1 LAFSVVAPA
10 GGDAGHNTGMQE
22 VDVYPK
28 SPERLTPLI
37 GGERAERLRLA
48 VAKARQAIDGAT
60 VWHVNAT
67 AHGGGVAEILTSL
80 LAYGQ
85 GAGLDSRWLALD
97 GDDDFFAL
105 TKRIHNLIHGTS
117 GDGGPVGP
125 TERQHYE
132 RVLNENLAELRPQLR
147 PGDVVLLHDPQT
159 AGLIPGLR
167 DFGVFVGWRSH
178 IGADTVN
185 QHTDHGWA
193 FLRPYVEQ
201 SDAVVF
207 SRLQFVPDWVP
218 SGKVT
223 IIEPSIDPL
232 ATKNLDLDAD
242 QARAVLAQARLLTG
256 ARTGGDLS
264 FRRSD
269 GAAGKVRRHDDLLV
283 GGAAPPAEARLAV
296 QVSRWDRLKDMSGV
310 LHAFTEHLDAM
321 PDDTHLMLVG
331 PAVDGVSDDP
341 EGAAVLAECTEL
353 WHRLPRRAQERSHL
367 VTLPMDDLDEN
378 AHLTNA
384 IRHHATVLLQKSL
397 VEGFGLTVTEAL
409 WRARPVIASA
419 IGGITDQIT
428 NGVEGLLL
436 PDPGDL
442 NAFAN
447 TLAELFYDDERAGR
461 LGQAG
466 RARVQDQFLVDRDL
480 IQFANWLEERAGN
493 S

>member
-1 LAFSVVAPA
+1 
-10 GGDAGHNTGMQE
+10 MQE

-28 SPERLTPLI
+28 SPERLTSLI
-37 GGERAERLRLA
+37 GVERAERLRLA
-48 VAKARQAIDGAT
+48 VANAREAIDGAT
-60 VWHVNAT
+60 VWHINAT
-67 AHGGGVAEILTSL
+67 AHGGGVAEILTSFL
-80 LAYGQ
+80 PYGK

-97 GDDDFFAL
+97 GDDDFFAV

-117 GDGGPVGP
+117 GDGGPVGLP
-125 TERQHYE
+125 ERRHYE
-132 RVLNENLAELRPQLR
+132 LVLEENLAHLRPQLR

-159 AGLIPGLR
+159 AGLIHSLR
-167 DFGVFVGWRSH
+167 KLGVFVGWRSH

-185 QHTDHGWA
+185 QYTNQGWA
-193 FLRPYVEQ
+193 FLRPYLEQ

-218 SGKVT
+218 SDKVT
-223 IIEPSIDPL
+223 IITPSIDPF

-242 QARAVLAQARLLTG
+242 RARDVLAQARLLSG
-256 ARTGGDLS
+256 AGTGGDLS
-264 FRRSD
+264 FRRPD
-269 GAAGKVRRHDDLLV
+269 DAPAKVRRHDDLVV
-283 GGAAPPAEARLAV
+283 GGAAPPPEARLAV

-310 LHAFTEHLDAM
+310 LRAFTGHLDAM
-321 PDDTHLMLVG
+321 PEDTHLMLVG
-331 PAVDGVSDDP
+331 PAVDGVADDP
-341 EGAAVLAECTEL
+341 EGAAVLAECTEQ
-353 WHRLPRRAQERSHL
+353 WHRLPRRAQERTHL

-419 IGGITDQIT
+419 IGGITEQIT
-428 NGVEGLLL
+428 DGVDGLLL

-442 NAFAN
+442 DAFAN
-447 TLAELFYDDERAGR
+447 TLAGMFYDDERAGR

-466 RARVQDQFLVDRDL
+466 RARVHDQFLVDRHL
-480 IQFANWLEERAGN
+480 IQFANWLADRAGT